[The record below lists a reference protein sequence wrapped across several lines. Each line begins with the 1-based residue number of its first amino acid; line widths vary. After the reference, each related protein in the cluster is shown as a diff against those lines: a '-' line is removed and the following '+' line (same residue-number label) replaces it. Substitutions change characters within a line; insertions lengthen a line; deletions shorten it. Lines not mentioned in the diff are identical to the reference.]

1 MLTFPHTVVAAAI
14 VKLIPNPLISLPL
27 ALASHFFLD
36 FAIPHWNPH
45 LYTEYKKNGK
55 ISKKSITVI
64 LIDGLLA
71 FFLCLYILLYY
82 WPNIQDIAV
91 YAAAIFLATLPD
103 TIEIPYYFLKCK
115 SQWLKKYVNFE
126 HKHQSNGS
134 FAWGMITQ
142 LIVVVFGLLIF
153 FSK

>member
-1 MLTFPHTVVAAAI
+1 MLTFPHVVAATAI

-36 FAIPHWNPH
+36 FVIPHWNPH

-55 ISKKSITVI
+55 ISKKSITI
-64 LIDGLLA
+64 IFIDGLLA

-82 WPNIQDIAV
+82 WPSIQDIVV

-115 SQWLKKYVNFE
+115 SQLLKKYVNFE
-126 HKHQSNGS
+126 HKHQANSC
-134 FAWGMITQ
+134 FTWGMITQ
-142 LIVVVFGLLIF
+142 LIVVVFCLLIF